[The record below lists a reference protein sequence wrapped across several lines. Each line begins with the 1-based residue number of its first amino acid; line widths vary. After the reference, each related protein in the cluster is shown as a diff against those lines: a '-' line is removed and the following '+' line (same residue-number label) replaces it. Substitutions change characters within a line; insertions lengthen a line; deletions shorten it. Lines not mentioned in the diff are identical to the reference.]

1 MTRTTPP
8 SATKNA
14 PVATADQERTNPVLL
29 CLTLITLM
37 MPISFKIGTILMSP
51 SRLLFLIMT
60 PILLIGLLSGR
71 YGKMTVV
78 DGLFLAFVAWR
89 SMTPFLTGIRNPV
102 EYAGSNLLVI
112 LGGYLVARATVRNVP
127 DMLFAGKVLI
137 MFALVTFPLALYESI
152 TSNMV
157 LPRYLEMIPGVISV
171 TDVDYDRRMGL
182 DRAQVVFPHPI
193 LYGLFCSICFSL
205 AFIAL
210 RNRISTVS
218 RVIKSAF
225 IFGCCFL
232 SVSSG
237 PLLSVMAQIG
247 LTGWSILFANYEKRW
262 KVMMWIVAVFYVI
275 AEIGSTR
282 PAIYAIVSRLS
293 FSAATANARR
303 IQFEYGVAQIKRTPF
318 FGVGQKGWGLP
329 NWMTGSLD
337 NYWLA
342 LALQFGLPTFLFC
355 MAAFI
360 VGMIRVGKRDFQP
373 GSDLWNLQLTWVV
386 TMVSLSLTLAT
397 VYIWNE
403 VASLVFFFFGA
414 GQFLIFATEQAAR
427 AEPVQGRTGMQY
439 TRFRQPSPTARST
452 AQPEPKAARPSRTVQ
467 TAGFDGEFR

>member
-1 MTRTTPP
+1 MTRQSQTVSDQT
-8 SATKNA
+8 AA
-14 PVATADQERTNPVLL
+14 PAASQARTSPFLL
-29 CLTLITLM
+29 CLTLVTLM
-37 MPISFKIGTILMSP
+37 LPISFNLGTILMSP
-51 SRLLFLIMT
+51 SRLLFLIVT
-60 PILLIGLLSGR
+60 PFLLIGLLSGR
-71 YGKMTVV
+71 YGKLTLV

-89 SMTPFLTGIRNPV
+89 SMTPFINATRNAV
-102 EYAGSNLLVI
+102 EYSGSNMLVI
-112 LGGYLVARATVRNVP
+112 LGGYLVARATVRSVP
-127 DMLFAGKVLI
+127 DMLFAGRILI
-137 MFALVTFPLALYESI
+137 LFALVTFPLALYESL
-152 TSNMV
+152 TTQMV
-157 LPRYLEMIPGVISV
+157 LPKYLEMIPGVHSV
-171 TDVDYDRRMGL
+171 TDVNYDKRMGL

-210 RNRISTVS
+210 RNHATTVG
-218 RVIKSAF
+218 RWIKSAF

-247 LTGWSILFANYEKRW
+247 LTGWSILFARYDKRW
-262 KVMMWIVAVFYVI
+262 KVLLWITAVFYVI
-275 AEIGSTR
+275 AEIASNR

-303 IQFEYGVAQIKRTPF
+303 IQFEYGVAAIKRNPL
-318 FGVGQKGWGLP
+318 FGVGQKNWGLP
-329 NWMTGSLD
+329 QWMTGSLD

-342 LALQFGLPTFLFC
+342 LGLQFGLPTLIC
-355 MAAFI
+355 CGAAFI
-360 VGMIRVGKRDFQP
+360 IGMVKVGKRDFQP

-414 GQFLIFATEQAAR
+414 GQFLIFATEQSAR
-427 AEPVQGRTGMQY
+427 ATSAPVTRGLTY
-439 TRFRQPSPTARST
+439 TRFRRT
-452 AQPEPKAARPSRTVQ
+452 EAARPAPAPAQKPATSRRPA
-467 TAGFDGEFR
+467 TAPGFDGEFR